1 VKPHM
6 ERNEDGLPHDH
17 PGYAVYVCISCG
29 VTSLRAVTDRSQT
42 CGRLTCLD
50 AAHELLSARQA

>member
-1 VKPHM
+1 M